1 MGQQSQLILTL
12 QEEVFYLKNAVIHKE
27 KEVQDVLNPLST
39 VNLKNSEVT
48 TQLQNAE
55 LLIAQNDMTQFYIK
69 TAGLVCVVGLD
80 IIIHN
85 RYKILF

>member
-1 MGQQSQLILTL
+1 MEQQSQLISTL
-12 QEEVFYLKNAVIHKE
+12 QKEVFDLKNAVLQKE
-27 KEVQDVLNPLST
+27 KEVQEIVNQLST

-48 TQLQNAE
+48 AQLQNAE

-69 TAGLVCVVGLD
+69 TAGVVCGRVRFN
-80 IIIHN
+80 IYN